1 MDQRERSTDQEE
13 MIRLAL
19 IAMQARLWTT
29 LPGIVQKFDAA
40 RMTVDVQPTI
50 NGVALAQD
58 GSTVDLQMPVL
69 PDCPVLFQGGGGA
82 TFTFPIAAGD
92 ECVVIFASRCIDA
105 WWSQGGVQGQSE
117 LRMHNLSDGFAIVGL
132 RSLPRA
138 IAVDPG
144 VVRLRN
150 DDDSAYYEFNPTAK
164 TMKMVA
170 SGGITLNG
178 IGIDSAGNVTNA
190 GNVTSTGTV
199 AAATAVKVGGVNL
212 TVP

>member
-1 MDQRERSTDQEE
+1 MDQRERTADPEE
-13 MIRLAL
+13 MIRVAL
-19 IAMQARLWTT
+19 EAMQSRLWTA
-29 LPGIVQKFDAA
+29 LPGIVQKFYPD

-58 GSTVDLQMPVL
+58 GSTSNLQMPML
-69 PDCPVLFQGGGGA
+69 PECPVLFQGGGGA
-82 TFTFPIAAGD
+82 TFTFPIAPGD

-105 WWSQGGVQGQSE
+105 WWAQGGVQGQDQ

-138 IAVDPG
+138 ISVDPN

-164 TMKMVA
+164 TMTIVA
-170 SGGITLNG
+170 PGGITMNG
-178 IGIDSAGNVTNA
+178 IGIDSSGNVTNA